1 MRLCSNSI
9 VQDLHSLPAISWFV
23 VKRDG
28 VTSRLVSH
36 TLISRPWIIAF
47 WYSPLVSRSDC
58 ALDPLS
64 SSGVC
69 FTLDLSL
76 QVCTSCYRCNIWRR
90 SRLHENTRIR
100 SFPSF
105 FFLFFFTNNKLSYDG
120 NCRNFVI
127 YKYWIRHIYD
137 TIDQKKWYIRQGQSK
152 RERHI
157 FYLCNIMLHLSQ
169 IKQ

>member
-1 MRLCSNSI
+1 MICLIFHAIFSRSCNFYILFLSSLLFFFNRYLRKIKPLPQTTHIISLTCADGTSGTVSTCSKLRILQSLANVRLCSNSI
-9 VQDLHSLPAISWFV
+9 VQYLHSLPAISWFV

-69 FTLDLSL
+69 FTLEFVFTGMYILLS
-76 QVCTSCYRCNIWRR
+76 
-90 SRLHENTRIR
+90 
-100 SFPSF
+100 
-105 FFLFFFTNNKLSYDG
+105 
-120 NCRNFVI
+120 
-127 YKYWIRHIYD
+127 
-137 TIDQKKWYIRQGQSK
+137 
-152 RERHI
+152 
-157 FYLCNIMLHLSQ
+157 M
-169 IKQ
+169 